1 MMSRAW
7 VFLCLALLL
16 ACPATA
22 DEQTRYNLVRL
33 QSQASEP
40 VSNDTMHVTL
50 IASGEQRDAADLAG
64 QINSDMAWALDLA
77 KEYKAMKV
85 STGNYRTWQIRQDN
99 KMKGWRA
106 RQDLVLESRDTQAL
120 GQLTGLLQEKLKVD
134 SMSFSVSAETRTA
147 VENRLIEL
155 ALQAFKVRAGIIG
168 SHLQA
173 TGYRIVDVNVG
184 TFTQQPPVVYRSHG
198 VAAAT
203 ESAEMAVATEGGES
217 DIQVTVS
224 GTIELIMP

>member
-1 MMSRAW
+1 MISRAW
-7 VFLCLALLL
+7 VFLYLALLL
-16 ACPATA
+16 ASPATA

-33 QSQASEP
+33 QSQESEP

-50 IASGEQRDAADLAG
+50 IASGEQRDAADLAS

-77 KEYKAMKV
+77 KQYQAVKL
-85 STGNYRTWQIRQDN
+85 STGNYRSWQVRQEN

-106 RQDLVLESRDTQAL
+106 RQDLVLESRDTQML
-120 GQLTGLLQEKLKVD
+120 SELTGLLQEKLQVD
-134 SMSFSVSAETRTA
+134 SMSFSVSPENRTA
-147 VENRLIEL
+147 VENRLIEV

-173 TGYRIVDVNVG
+173 TGYRIVDINVG
-184 TFTQQPPVVYRSHG
+184 TFTQQPPVVYRSQG
-198 VAAAT
+198 MAAAM
-203 ESAEMAVATEGGES
+203 ESDMAVATEGGES